1 MYIVFTY
8 FSAIPNR
15 FGYYQNACFR
25 DIIQGRSWVN
35 VDDTHDWVRY
45 KEGVSP
51 RVKLGQNSL
60 LEIDGGVGGLC
71 HGIRFP
77 VKVGTQK

>member
-1 MYIVFTY
+1 MLSLKWVIHQKTFYDD
-8 FSAIPNR
+8 S
-15 FGYYQNACFR
+15 
-25 DIIQGRSWVN
+25 QGRSWVN

-60 LEIDGGVGGLC
+60 LEIDGGVGSSVTE
-71 HGIRFP
+71 F
-77 VKVGTQK
+77 VFQ